1 MSVPNQATAAAAGRR
16 ARRRW
21 LALGMFGP
29 LALLLALA
37 LLEGVARLLGHRPFA
52 PATVNLKVEPGG
64 RLFQAHP
71 KLGYTHVP
79 GQFTVTLADGYTFK
93 MTHDTNTLRLTHSPG
108 QKKPARPGLWVMG
121 CSFVHGWSLNDE
133 ETMPWQLQQ
142 LLPEYEVFN
151 FGVNGYGTLHAWLQ
165 YQEFSTRLPRPRVVV
180 VDYAYFHDER
190 NVLTR
195 ARRKAVAPY
204 NRLGP
209 IHQPWARLDRHGCLI
224 VEHTPMDYVPW
235 PGQQTWALVNW
246 LEQGYCAL
254 ESRWARG
261 QAVSL
266 AVLRQF
272 ARQCSEEGVYLVV
285 AGITRGKDT
294 ARVLQ
299 ACAELG
305 IPTVDISVSLSE
317 PGSRNLP
324 HDDHPSARSQAEYA
338 RKLADFLRQRAP
350 LSGPGNEIKA
360 SWLPNSI
367 ALDNAEAVAAG
378 DSDSALKRAPD

>member
-1 MSVPNQATAAAAGRR
+1 MPASRAATSPPP
-16 ARRRW
+16 ARRLRRRR
-21 LALGMFGP
+21 
-29 LALLLALA
+29 LALLIFLPLTLLLLLG
-37 LLEGVARLLGHRPFA
+37 LLEGLARALGHRPFV
-52 PATVNLKVEPGG
+52 PATLHVRVEPGG
-64 RLFQAHP
+64 RLFQPHP
-71 KLGYTHVP
+71 QLGYTHLP
-79 GQFTVTLADGYTFK
+79 GAFTVTLPDGYTFR
-93 MTHDTNTLRLTHSPG
+93 MTHDTNTLRLTHPSSSLRA
-108 QKKPARPGLWVMG
+108 ARPGLWVMG

-133 ETMPWQLQQ
+133 ETMPWQLQT

-165 YQEFSTRLPRPRVVV
+165 YQEFRRQLPKPRVVV

-209 IHQPWARLDRHGCLI
+209 IHQPWARLDQHGC
-224 VEHTPMDYVPW
+224 VEVQHTPLDYVPW
-235 PGQQTWALVNW
+235 PGQQTFALVNW

-254 ESRWARG
+254 ETRWSRG

-266 AVLRQF
+266 AVLQQF
-272 ARQCSEEGVYLVV
+272 ARQCREEGIFFVV

-299 ACAELG
+299 NCAERG
-305 IPTVDISVSLSE
+305 IATVDISVSLSE

-338 RKLADFLRQRAP
+338 RKLAAFLRAQKLNLP
-350 LSGPGNEIKA
+350 SGK
-360 SWLPNSI
+360 
-367 ALDNAEAVAAG
+367 
-378 DSDSALKRAPD
+378 

>member
-1 MSVPNQATAAAAGRR
+1 MSFCLPVSRGSEAAAGRR
-16 ARRRW
+16 RRRRG
-21 LALGMFGP
+21 LALMVFGP
-29 LALLLALA
+29 LAVIVAVG
-37 LLEGVARLLGHRPFA
+37 LLEGLARALGHRPFA

-71 KLGYTHVP
+71 KLGYTHLP
-79 GQFTVTLADGYTFK
+79 GTFTVTLPDGYTFR
-93 MTHDTNTLRLTHSPG
+93 MTHDTNTLRLTHPPEEKRRSR
-108 QKKPARPGLWVMG
+108 PAVWVMG

-142 LLPEYEVFN
+142 LLPEFEVSN

-165 YQEFSTRLPRPRVVV
+165 YQEFSRRLPKPRCVV

-204 NRLGP
+204 NKLGP
-209 IHQPWARLDRHGCLI
+209 IHQPWATLDRHGC
-224 VEHTPMDYVPW
+224 VEVRQTPLDYTPW
-235 PGQQTWALVNW
+235 PGQQTFALVHW

-254 ESRWARG
+254 ENRWARG
-261 QAVSL
+261 QAVSVAL
-266 AVLRQF
+266 LQAF
-272 ARQCSEEGVYLVV
+272 ARECREEGVALVV
-285 AGITRGKDT
+285 AGITRGKET

-338 RKLADFLRQRAP
+338 RKLAAFLRQQPFMA
-350 LSGPGNEIKA
+350 GP
-360 SWLPNSI
+360 
-367 ALDNAEAVAAG
+367 
-378 DSDSALKRAPD
+378 